1 MKILGLIVNP
11 MAGIGG
17 RVGLKGSDG
26 AEVQRKAL
34 ELGAEPSSPRRAA
47 ETLRVLRG
55 LNLPVRILTYAG
67 SMGQVE
73 AEGEGFECEVVGSPK
88 SSLTDADDTKRAARL
103 LQEAHVNLLLFVGGD
118 GTARDILDSL
128 NPGTV
133 ALGVPA
139 GVKVYSAVFAV
150 NPTAAAELTA
160 RYLQGQT
167 DTCEGEVMDIDEEEF
182 RRGHLAARLY
192 GYMTVPCSEA
202 LMQRSKEGP
211 THTDDEAENQRAI
224 ARHVIEC
231 MEVGRLYIL
240 GPGSTVRAVAEALGI
255 EKTLLGVDVVKD
267 GKIVAVDVNEAE
279 LLNLIGKDGASLI
292 VTPIGGQGYIFG
304 RGNQQLS
311 PEVLRRVG
319 KENVIVIATRRKIL
333 SLKGRPLLV
342 DTGDPELDKEFHG
355 YLRVITDY
363 GEETVMKV
371 C

>member
-1 MKILGLIVNP
+1 
-11 MAGIGG
+11 
-17 RVGLKGSDG
+17 
-26 AEVQRKAL
+26 
-34 ELGAEPSSPRRAA
+34 
-47 ETLRVLRG
+47 
-55 LNLPVRILTYAG
+55 
-67 SMGQVE
+67 
-73 AEGEGFECEVVGSPK
+73 
-88 SSLTDADDTKRAARL
+88 
-103 LQEAHVNLLLFVGGD
+103 
-118 GTARDILDSL
+118 DI
-128 NPGTV
+128 
-133 ALGVPA
+133 
-139 GVKVYSAVFAV
+139 
-150 NPTAAAELTA
+150 E
-160 RYLQGQT
+160 
-167 DTCEGEVMDIDEEEF
+167 EEEF

-192 GYMTVPCSEA
+192 GYMTVPCGEA